1 MTRQVKIFRKYFLIT
16 AVVIAISLS
25 FMMALLT
32 FFINRYFVHEKY
44 DTLQGCCSAITEM
57 STDRQ
62 LSESN
67 MRVVMSYLAPLVT
80 RTNDATIL
88 LTDKDGVPQYCSC
101 DIFRLHRTCEHV
113 EKTLPSYMV
122 EKAAGDEE
130 FYELSTMGGILAE
143 KSYIY
148 GTTISYQNSR
158 DHALIFSFSPAST
171 IRLFLFNVFRMF
183 LLASVVTLIV
193 MFFAVYYV
201 SYRLTKP
208 LRLMSE
214 AAGCMAK
221 GDFSRRIPVTSDD
234 EVGELAVAFN
244 NMTNSL
250 VNLESTRRSFIANVS
265 HELKTPMTTIG
276 GFIDGIIDGTIPKER
291 EGEYLQIVSSEIKR
305 LSRLVQS
312 MLNLAKLESG
322 EMRVN
327 ITKFNIASMTVETV
341 LSQQQRIEDKKIN
354 IVGLDKLEPIKI
366 TADQDLIHQVV
377 YNLVDNAVK
386 FTPEGGTITF
396 SNCIKDNKMYF
407 SIRNSGRGIEAKDLP
422 YIFERFYKTDRS
434 RSAVKDSTGLGL
446 YIVKTI
452 INIHHGRITVKSV
465 LNEYTEFEFRLP
477 CEQ

>member
-1 MTRQVKIFRKYFLIT
+1 MKSFTSLVQWVVFLP
-16 AVVIAISLS
+16 
-25 FMMALLT
+25 
-32 FFINRYFVHEKY
+32 K
-44 DTLQGCCSAITEM
+44 
-57 STDRQ
+57 
-62 LSESN
+62 
-67 MRVVMSYLAPLVT
+67 
-80 RTNDATIL
+80 
-88 LTDKDGVPQYCSC
+88 
-101 DIFRLHRTCEHV
+101 
-113 EKTLPSYMV
+113 
-122 EKAAGDEE
+122 
-130 FYELSTMGGILAE
+130 

-250 VNLESTRRSFIANVS
+250 VNLESTRRSFVANVS

-327 ITKFNIASMTVETV
+327 ITKFNIATMTVETV
-341 LSQQQRIEDKKIN
+341 FVTATTHRRQKIN
-354 IVGLDKLEPIKI
+354 IVGLDKL
-366 TADQDLIHQVV
+366 
-377 YNLVDNAVK
+377 
-386 FTPEGGTITF
+386 
-396 SNCIKDNKMYF
+396 
-407 SIRNSGRGIEAKDLP
+407 
-422 YIFERFYKTDRS
+422 
-434 RSAVKDSTGLGL
+434 
-446 YIVKTI
+446 
-452 INIHHGRITVKSV
+452 
-465 LNEYTEFEFRLP
+465 
-477 CEQ
+477 